1 MKSEPSDYD
10 ERGVSPDD
18 RSSLPP
24 VTEPENVVVVGNN
37 HEAKS
42 AREKRRLQL
51 YGFDNS
57 DVKWTGLATER
68 SPKGFCVPN
77 SYEQV
82 MASSWA
88 DYRREPIVEEIKPF
102 MKPMDRLNLRDAKQ
116 QISLLPTD
124 AMEFTEEDQV
134 MLPVGNLVRGLQF
147 IANLTWSDIS
157 TAVSFLSRHLSR
169 PSERTWKN
177 CKQALRYL
185 NTS

>member
-1 MKSEPSDYD
+1 MYGYGSDFEY
-10 ERGVSPDD
+10 
-18 RSSLPP
+18 
-24 VTEPENVVVVGNN
+24 
-37 HEAKS
+37 
-42 AREKRRLQL
+42 
-51 YGFDNS
+51 
-57 DVKWTGLATER
+57 TGLTTEG
-68 SPKGFCVPN
+68 SPKGVFAGLYVPE

-82 MASSWA
+82 IASSWA

-102 MKPMDRLNLRDAKQ
+102 MKPIDRLNLRDAKQ

-124 AMEFTEEDQV
+124 SMEFTEEDQV

-147 IANLTWSDIS
+147 LANLTWSDIP